1 MRDEIANMVYP
12 VMSYAL
18 NLHERVKNGVAL
30 DFESQQ
36 ATLKG
41 LLGNEAAAKQIAEFG
56 GEGGL
61 DRSIYRAPGASSR
74 ITTEQFLGTRY
85 ALACW
90 LDELFIVDSPWDQ
103 QWNEKKLEVALY
115 GSAERAWLFWE
126 QARKAEGRPEGDA
139 LEVFFLCV
147 VLGFR
152 GELRGEPD
160 KLQSWAK
167 SSLTQIS
174 KRQKRQPPKLPEKGE
189 PTTNV
194 PPLRGREGM
203 QRMMLIAGIEF
214 LLFIP
219 FLAFLIFR
227 QLLN

>member
-36 ATLKG
+36 ATLKAC
-41 LLGNEAAAKQIAEFG
+41 LATRPQPSRSPSSAAKAAWIGPCTLPG
-56 GEGGL
+56 GSGHG
-61 DRSIYRAPGASSR
+61 SR
-74 ITTEQFLGTRY
+74 TTTEQFLGIRY

-160 KLQSWAK
+160 EA
-167 SSLTQIS
+167 
-174 KRQKRQPPKLPEKGE
+174 PELGQVLSD
-189 PTTNV
+189 TD
-194 PPLRGREGM
+194 
-203 QRMMLIAGIEF
+203 Q
-214 LLFIP
+214 
-219 FLAFLIFR
+219 
-227 QLLN
+227 

>member
-12 VMSYAL
+12 VMTYAL
-18 NLHERVKNGVAL
+18 NLHERVKNGSTI
-30 DFESQQ
+30 DFEGQQ

-56 GEGGL
+56 GEGSL
-61 DRSIYRAPGASSR
+61 ERSMFRAPGSSR
-74 ITTEQFLGTRY
+74 VTTEQFLGTRY

-90 LDELFIVDSPWDQ
+90 IDELFIVDSPWDQ

-126 QARKAEGRPEGDA
+126 QARKAESRPEGDA

-147 VLGFR
+147 MLGFR

-203 QRMMLIAGIEF
+203 QRMLLIAGVEF
-214 LLFIP
+214 LLFVP
-219 FLAFLIFR
+219 VLAFLVFWH
-227 QLLN
+227 LLG